1 MEHAAALTATR
12 THGADGDLEV
22 GVEHHPGPGQYV
34 RVAIVL
40 AVVTAIEVAV
50 YYLDLPGPAMVAI
63 LVGLASIKF
72 SLVVAYFM
80 HLKFD
85 SRLLRRVFLTG
96 VILACIVFAIALFT
110 MKLLFH

>member
-1 MEHAAALTATR
+1 VEHSAALTATP
-12 THGADGDLEV
+12 GYADDVDEIHV
-22 GVEHHPGPGQYV
+22 DHHPGPGQYV
-34 RVAIVL
+34 TVAIVL
-40 AVVTAIEVAV
+40 GVVTAIEVAV
-50 YYLDLPGPAMVAI
+50 YYVDMPGKALVAI

-96 VILACIVFAIALFT
+96 VVLTLFVFSAGLFT
-110 MKLLFH
+110 MDLLFH